1 VEWEDVYR
9 QLRFWCRRYRDRP
22 SSATV
27 IISKKGIY
35 LREGFMVSNVS
46 ADLQKQIDRVV
57 SAAERAGVRLVR
69 FLYTDN
75 GGVTRGKATN
85 IKFLHNRI
93 TDGIGL
99 TVAMQAM
106 NMLDQLAPVEGMGP
120 VGEIRLVPDPNT
132 FVLLP
137 YAPKS
142 AAMTVDMLKLDGTP
156 WEACPRS
163 FLKRQINACVEQG
176 FTVQASFED
185 EFTLATRSPDGTFA
199 PLDESL
205 CFSGVGM
212 TTAAEVMDA
221 IIAALE
227 AQGIEIDQYYPELGH
242 GQQELPIRHAPA
254 LAAADRQVYY
264 RETVRNVAYLHNL
277 YASLAPKPFPDQA
290 GNGAHIHYSLWD
302 LDGKTNLMHDP
313 ADRYGVS
320 QLGYHFIAG
329 VLQNLPALLALTCA
343 SFNSYRRLQP
353 HFWAS
358 AYTAW
363 GPDNREGAIRLP
375 SQFRSDLAAST
386 NAELKASDSSSNP
399 YLALGG
405 LLAAG
410 LDGVKRKLTPIEP
423 ALIDPG
429 NYSDVER
436 EQIGIRRFPTNLKE
450 ALDNLEKDPVLT
462 EALGPLL
469 AKSFLAVKHLE
480 WESFSQ
486 ADEAYEIKHHFW
498 VF

>member
-1 VEWEDVYR
+1 MLSVTSPVDP
-9 QLRFWCRRYRDRP
+9 D
-22 SSATV
+22 
-27 IISKKGIY
+27 
-35 LREGFMVSNVS
+35 
-46 ADLQKQIDRVV
+46 QIDHVV
-57 SAAERAGVRLVR
+57 SMSEKAGVRLVR

-85 IKFLHNRI
+85 VKYLPNRI
-93 TDGIGL
+93 IDGIGL

-120 VGEIRLVPDPNT
+120 VGEIRLMPDPNT

-137 YAPKS
+137 YAPKA
-142 AAMTVDMLKLDGTP
+142 AAMTVDMVKLDGTP
-156 WEACPRS
+156 WEACPRT
-163 FLKRQINACVEQG
+163 FLKRQISACAEQG
-176 FTVQASFED
+176 FSVQASFEG
-185 EFTLATRSPDGTFA
+185 EFILATQSSEGTFA

-212 TTAAEVMDA
+212 TTCAEVIDA
-221 IIAALE
+221 IVAALE

-242 GQQELPIRHAPA
+242 GQQELPIRHAPV

-264 RETVRNVAYLHNL
+264 RETVRNVAYQHGL
-277 YASLAPKPFPDQA
+277 YASFAPKPFPNQA
-290 GNGAHIHYSLWD
+290 GNGAHIHFSLWD
-302 LDGKTNLMHDP
+302 QDGKNNLMYDSS
-313 ADRYGVS
+313 DRFNFS

-329 VLQNLPALLALTCA
+329 VLEHLPALLALTCA

-375 SQFRSDLAAST
+375 SQFRSAPAAST
-386 NAELKASDSSSNP
+386 NAELKASDASSNP

-410 LDGVKRKLTPIEP
+410 LDGVKRKLMPGDPT
-423 ALIDPG
+423 LIDPG
-429 NYSDVER
+429 NYSDAER
-436 EQIGIRRFPTNLKE
+436 EQKGIQRFPTSLKE
-450 ALDNLEKDPVLT
+450 ARDNLEKDQVLM

-469 AKSFLAVKHLE
+469 AQSYLAVKQLE

-498 VF
+498 IF